1 MRSRPMQFFS
11 CIGNPCVVRLL
22 IYSFF
27 FHFNFDFSLFL
38 NIFLSGGTNSSDESS
53 SANSI
58 TTSRVEMVLETIE
71 LAVSNVKVQMS
82 SQEAGEVIN
91 ENGTTSS
98 SVHAVEDR
106 LGSKVLFSSELVR
119 SIGGFS
125 HGLSNMDNGL
135 NSSLSVGFFVSRVNV
150 SRASGAEVEV
160 TTLTSSESLLEL
172 TERESLLISTS
183 KLHELSRIEVFDS
196 PLSDSSVEFFSSN
209 VTIIIFVE
217 FREDVAGIEVFM
229 SYEGVL
235 EFFDTLD
242 SRKLHL
248 DET

>member
-1 MRSRPMQFFS
+1 M
-11 CIGNPCVVRLL
+11 G
-22 IYSFF
+22 
-27 FHFNFDFSLFL
+27 
-38 NIFLSGGTNSSDESS
+38 
-53 SANSI
+53 
-58 TTSRVEMVLETIE
+58 
-71 LAVSNVKVQMS
+71 
-82 SQEAGEVIN
+82 
-91 ENGTTSS
+91 
-98 SVHAVEDR
+98 
-106 LGSKVLFSSELVR
+106 

-125 HGLSNMDNGL
+125 HGLSNMDHGL
-135 NSSLSVGFFVSRVNV
+135 NSSLSIGFFVSRVNV

-172 TERESLLISTS
+172 TERESLLISTC

-235 EFFDTLD
+235 EFFDTLN